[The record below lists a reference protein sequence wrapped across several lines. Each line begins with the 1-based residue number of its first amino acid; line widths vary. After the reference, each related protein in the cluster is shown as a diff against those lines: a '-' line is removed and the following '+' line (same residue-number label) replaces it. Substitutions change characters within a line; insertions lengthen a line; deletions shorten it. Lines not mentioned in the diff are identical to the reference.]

1 MKEAILLMDIGGTH
15 TRGRLVHARDHL
27 LDTSSIISERSTALA
42 DKRSLL
48 EFIQALLTESEYI
61 ATAAVLSFAGPV
73 KAATVTMTNWR
84 LQDAISL
91 TDLEALGLPKTKTTI
106 INDMEAAALCL
117 IAYKTGRVKLEV
129 NELYRSASHQQS
141 HFNNAIL
148 IIPGTGVGVAGI
160 LLPENGAAPEQ
171 AAHVSC
177 ELQHTAAAGLGSAYD
192 GVIEVLQHRLHKAG
206 LSWEDLVSGK
216 GMENIYQ
223 ALQSLAAGTAG
234 DQQHLT
240 AATIASRAIAGTD
253 KACREALACYYHA
266 AGALTQVVALAFQP
280 FAGIYLGGDTTAK
293 NMAFIRH
300 SSFVAKLQDNDLR
313 RDLLQSFPVYLIPEY
328 MNLIGTQY
336 LASRKYP

>member
-27 LDTSSIISERSTALA
+27 LDNSSIISERSTTLA

-48 EFIQALLTESEYI
+48 EFIQTMLKQSEYDV
-61 ATAAVLSFAGPV
+61 TAAVLSFAGPV

-91 TDLEALGLPKTKTTI
+91 TDLVALGLPEAKTTI
-106 INDMEAAALCL
+106 INDMEAAANCL
-117 IAYKTGRVKLEV
+117 IAYKTGRVELEI
-129 NELYRSASHQQS
+129 NEIYRPASHQRS

-160 LLPENGAAPEQ
+160 FLGAAPEQ

-177 ELQHTAAAGLGSAYD
+177 ELQHTTAAGLGAAYV
-192 GVIEVLQHRLHKAG
+192 GLIEEMQRRLHKAG
-206 LSWEDLVSGK
+206 LSWEDLVSGR
-216 GMENIYQ
+216 GLENIHQ
-223 ALQSLAAGTAG
+223 ALQSRATGTA
-234 DQQHLT
+234 DNKHRLT
-240 AATIASRAIAGTD
+240 AATIASRAVAGTD
-253 KACREALACYYHA
+253 KTCLEALTCYYHA

-280 FAGIYLGGDTTAK
+280 FAGIYLGGYTTAK
-293 NMAFIRH
+293 NMVFIRH

-313 RDLLQSFPVYLIPEY
+313 RDLLQSFPVYLIPAY